1 MIDLYF
7 WPTYNG
13 WKVTV
18 LLEELG
24 LDYNI
29 IPVDIMHGEQFEP
42 EFLKISPNNR
52 IPAVVDHDTESGEPM
67 AMFESGAIL
76 LYFAE
81 KHRRLIAD
89 QPRLRS
95 QTLQWLFFQVAHVGP
110 MLGQCHHFRNYATE
124 KIPYAIERYVNETSK
139 LFRVVDQRLQDRR
152 YLVDEY
158 SIADIATLPWLRN
171 WKNQGQNIDHFPNV
185 ALWLERLQQ
194 RAAVQRGLSVM
205 AEQERQGSASDYS
218 EEERS
223 VLWGAR
229 QFGE

>member
-52 IPAVVDHDTESGEPM
+52 IPAVVDHDTESGEPI

-110 MLGQCHHFRNYATE
+110 MLGQCHH
-124 KIPYAIERYVNETSK
+124 
-139 LFRVVDQRLQDRR
+139 
-152 YLVDEY
+152 
-158 SIADIATLPWLRN
+158 
-171 WKNQGQNIDHFPNV
+171 
-185 ALWLERLQQ
+185 
-194 RAAVQRGLSVM
+194 LS
-205 AEQERQGSASDYS
+205 
-218 EEERS
+218 
-223 VLWGAR
+223 LIHI
-229 QFGE
+229 